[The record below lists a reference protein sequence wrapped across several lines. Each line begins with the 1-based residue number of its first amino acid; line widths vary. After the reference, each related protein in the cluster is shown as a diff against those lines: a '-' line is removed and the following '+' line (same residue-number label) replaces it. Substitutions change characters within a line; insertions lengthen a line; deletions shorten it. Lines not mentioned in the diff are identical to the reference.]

1 MASAIIPYDTYEQLK
16 GLITLPDNHI
26 VADDR
31 DGRTMIIVPDATN
44 SRAMV
49 WGKALDYRNKPISK
63 GIGG

>member
-16 GLITLPDNHI
+16 GLISLPDNHI

-31 DGRTMIIVPDATN
+31 EGRYMIICPDATN
-44 SRAMV
+44 SRPII

-63 GIGG
+63 GLGG